1 VASAGLAGLA
11 GLALAG
17 GGSFAAVLAATAG
30 IGVGAGLYE
39 TLLNTAVPERAPEPK
54 TAAAR
59 LALIHA
65 CATLGAGLGAP
76 AVGALAQA
84 SGFAAA
90 YGALGAAFVV
100 LALLGLAVRF
110 PAPAR
115 LARDARRPLEPFVTE
130 EERPLRDGS
139 RELVRWAVACFA
151 YVGLETALS
160 VFAVPYAQG
169 LGLDAGRGMRTL
181 AAFWV
186 GLFVA
191 RLAFAALRR
200 PPRAGQLR
208 LAGLAGA
215 LALGAGAL
223 ARALPELVFFA
234 TGLGLGVVFPLLV
247 LFAGSA
253 WPGRRASAVGLVV
266 GAGALGGFAVP
277 WLAGGVGDR
286 LGPEAAVGSLAA
298 LALVIA
304 LAVRAPGGSR

>member
-1 VASAGLAGLA
+1 V
-11 GLALAG
+11 
-17 GGSFAAVLAATAG
+17 
-30 IGVGAGLYE
+30 
-39 TLLNTAVPERAPEPK
+39 
-54 TAAAR
+54 
-59 LALIHA
+59 
-65 CATLGAGLGAP
+65 
-76 AVGALAQA
+76 
-84 SGFAAA
+84 
-90 YGALGAAFVV
+90 
-100 LALLGLAVRF
+100 
-110 PAPAR
+110 
-115 LARDARRPLEPFVTE
+115 EPFVTE
-130 EERPLRDGS
+130 AERPLRDGS
-139 RELVRWAVACFA
+139 RGLVRWAVACFA

-160 VFAVPYAQG
+160 VFAVPYALR
-169 LGLDAGRGMRTL
+169 LGLDAGRGMRAL

-200 PPRAGQLR
+200 PPRVGQLR

-215 LALGAGAL
+215 LALAAGAL

-277 WLAGGVGDR
+277 WLAGEVGDR